1 MTLNLSVYRVSVQR
15 RRVLN
20 CVFHS
25 ILHVSDSRSDRQSA
39 CQERLAVIQQCHSA
53 GDLASTTDSALSQ
66 PLLVCQ
72 LAVDRASLTHSAP
85 LSPLLV
91 CVFLCRRR
99 WTLRCDQRFS
109 AGSWSTSSFGMR
121 LVTGRTG
128 VKSST
133 LSSFCGTTILSVMR
147 LRPNGFSNSTFSSF
161 GPPGTEGVGAGFVD
175 SEGGSPNC
183 FVDSDVVCRHV
194 VWGSNP
200 STPCNQPST

>member
-1 MTLNLSVYRVSVQR
+1 MTLSHSVYRIRVQR
-15 RRVLN
+15 RRILN

-53 GDLASTTDSALSQ
+53 SDLASSTDSALSQ

-85 LSPLLV
+85 SSPLLV

-99 WTLRCDQRFS
+99 WTLRCDQRFLRV
-109 AGSWSTSSFGMR
+109 SWSTLSFGMR

-133 LSSFCGTTILSVMR
+133 LSSFCGATILSVMR
-147 LRPNGFSNSTFSSF
+147 LRPNGFSSVLQVRRASVLALLTQKVVLRVASLTRMLSVDTLS
-161 GPPGTEGVGAGFVD
+161 GDRTHQLHVTSLQLEG
-175 SEGGSPNC
+175 S
-183 FVDSDVVCRHV
+183 RH
-194 VWGSNP
+194 
-200 STPCNQPST
+200 